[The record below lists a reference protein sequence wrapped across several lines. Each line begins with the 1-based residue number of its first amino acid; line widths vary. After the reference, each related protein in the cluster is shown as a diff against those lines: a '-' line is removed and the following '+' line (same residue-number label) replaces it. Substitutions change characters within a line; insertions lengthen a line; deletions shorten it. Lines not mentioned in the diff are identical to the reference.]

1 MYAHCRSIQFL
12 HRLQNQSINAGTGYV
27 HRVDGDREAVDAV
40 EQREARLHH
49 RPEPVID
56 ADDDHLAAF
65 AVKFHLTE
73 TCGTTVVKKNNNKK
87 KQKRKVWR
95 AVGWQRQRRSTISSP
110 FQAYIHYNNTR
121 VHSESNLGDSS

>member
-1 MYAHCRSIQFL
+1 M
-12 HRLQNQSINAGTGYV
+12 

-49 RPEPVID
+49 RPEPVVD

-73 TCGTTVVKKNNNKK
+73 THAGTQWLKK
-87 KQKRKVWR
+87 KKRS
-95 AVGWQRQRRSTISSP
+95 AESLAYSGMATSTALYDFITISSIYAL
-110 FQAYIHYNNTR
+110 Q
-121 VHSESNLGDSS
+121 